1 MAESKV
7 SSRYAKSLLDLAV
20 EQHVLEEVKKD
31 MDLFHDTLQANSQL
45 RAVLSSPV
53 IDGDDKQK
61 ILLRLFEGKLNKL
74 SLSFF
79 DIMIRKG
86 RETLLYDTAQQFT
99 EQYNTYKGIV
109 KASVTSAS
117 ALTEEQLDK
126 IGAIIKQIT
135 PGDVRLENKI
145 DASLVGGFVL
155 KVGDKQYDASI
166 ARKLGVL
173 KQELTSRFYESKI

>member
-7 SSRYAKSLLDLAV
+7 SSRYAKSLLDLAI
-20 EQHVLEEVKKD
+20 EQNSLEEIKKD
-31 MDLFHDTLQANSQL
+31 MNLFHDTLKAHSQL
-45 RAVLSSPV
+45 RAVLANPV
-53 IDGDDKQK
+53 IDGDDKK
-61 ILLRLFEGKLNKL
+61 GILHKLFEGKINKL
-74 SLSFF
+74 SLAFF

-86 RETLLYDTAQQFT
+86 REVLLNDTASAFL
-99 EQYNTYKGIV
+99 EQYNRHKGIV

-117 ALTEEQLDK
+117 PLTAEQLETVREV
-126 IGAIIKQIT
+126 IKQIT
-135 PGDVRLENKI
+135 PGEIQLENKI
-145 DASLVGGFVL
+145 KTSLIGGFIL